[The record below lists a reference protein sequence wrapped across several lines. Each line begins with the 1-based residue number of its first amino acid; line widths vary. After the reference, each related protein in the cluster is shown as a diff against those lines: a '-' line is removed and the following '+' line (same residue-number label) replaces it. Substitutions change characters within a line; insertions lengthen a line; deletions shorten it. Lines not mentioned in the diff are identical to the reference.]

1 MSLPF
6 GPRDFV
12 EGICD
17 PLDWTE
23 VEEKCKRKWDTRGKV
38 LVLYSLPN
46 GYMLEPS
53 ATELFSKR
61 DFTVFEYVYKHLG
74 LSLQGIHT
82 GSCSDEMEDLAWP
95 VDDVIDG
102 DKEPLQFAFYYA
114 ANHLEEELLGNITGE
129 KHDNEPTLTFPAD
142 DDSDE
147 DDSIRV
153 DIQFGKKL
161 NVKEKNKYFEG
172 CEEIQNDRSELD
184 KLLQGKKKK
193 ELADL
198 CKQPWS
204 GLWWARSETSVYV
217 YCWYR
222 STTFDDDEQEAKR
235 AKISSE

>member
-6 GPRDFV
+6 GPYQFV
-12 EGICD
+12 EDICE
-17 PLDWTE
+17 PLKWTE
-23 VEEKCKRKWDTRGKV
+23 VEEKCKRKWDTQDKV
-38 LVLYSLPN
+38 LVSYSLPN
-46 GYMLEPS
+46 GYMLAPS

-95 VDDVIDG
+95 VDEVIHG
-102 DKEPLQFAFYYA
+102 DEEPLKFAFRYA
-114 ANHLEEELLGNITGE
+114 ANHLDTELVGNITGE
-129 KHDNEPTLTFPAD
+129 KLFDPTLTFPGEGD
-142 DDSDE
+142 RDE
-147 DDSIRV
+147 DDSIHI

-161 NVKEKNKYFEG
+161 YVKVKNEYFDG
-172 CEEIQNDRSELD
+172 CEEVQHDRSELD
-184 KLLQGKKKK
+184 KLLQGKNKV
-193 ELADL
+193 ADL

-222 STTFDDDEQEAKR
+222 STAFDNDNEAKR
-235 AKISSE
+235 AKIN

>member
-6 GPRDFV
+6 GPKNFV
-12 EGICD
+12 EDICD
-17 PLDWTE
+17 PLTWTE
-23 VEEKCKRKWDTRGKV
+23 VEEKCKRKWDTRDKI
-38 LVLYSLPN
+38 LVSYSLPN

-53 ATELFSKR
+53 AMELFSKR
-61 DFTVFEYVYKHLG
+61 DFTVFEYVYKHLA

-82 GSCSDEMEDLAWP
+82 GSCSDEMEYLAWP
-95 VDDVIDG
+95 VNEVIDG
-102 DKEPLQFAFYYA
+102 DKEPLKFAFYYA

-129 KHDNEPTLTFPAD
+129 KLFDPTISFP
-142 DDSDE
+142 DE
-147 DDSIRV
+147 YDRDCDRGIHV
-153 DIQFGKKL
+153 DIQFGQKL
-161 NVKEKNKYFEG
+161 NVKQKNEYFEG
-172 CEEIQNDRSELD
+172 CEEVQNDHSELD
-184 KLLQGKKKK
+184 KLLQGKK